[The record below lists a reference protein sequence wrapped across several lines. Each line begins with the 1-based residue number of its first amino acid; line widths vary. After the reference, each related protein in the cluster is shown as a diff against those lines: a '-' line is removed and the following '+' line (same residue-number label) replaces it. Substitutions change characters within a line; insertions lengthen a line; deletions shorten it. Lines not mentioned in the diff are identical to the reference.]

1 MSQSNI
7 GRAIFYSCCITVSYG
22 VSAFIKLA
30 STAYS
35 DHYIHCQLDI
45 DSNTILFIS
54 LSLGILSCLDVI
66 EFSAKARR
74 VLLFSCLSYFFIT
87 CYCALLKTS
96 DVTQLNLLEAILRR
110 ELHPSIIL
118 GSEFLLILVTK
129 TIIFSLFHSII
140 RTLNRLIDGRP
151 SRRSR
156 SAQRSQAY
164 IYVPDSQNPRQTQ
177 SRPGIKRVKFS
188 E

>member
-7 GRAIFYSCCITVSYG
+7 GRAIFYSCCVTASYG

-45 DSNTILFIS
+45 DSTTILCIS
-54 LSLGILSCLDVI
+54 ISLGILSCLDAV
-66 EFSAKARR
+66 EFSSKARR
-74 VLLFSCLSYFFIT
+74 ALVFSCLSYFFIT

-96 DVTQLNLLEAILRR
+96 DATQLNLLEVILRR
-110 ELHPSIIL
+110 EVHPSIIL

-140 RTLNRLIDGRP
+140 RALNRLIDGRP

-156 SAQRSQAY
+156 SNRRSQAY
-164 IYVPDSQNPRQTQ
+164 IYVPDSQNPQENQ
-177 SRPGIKRVKFS
+177 ARPGIKRVKFS